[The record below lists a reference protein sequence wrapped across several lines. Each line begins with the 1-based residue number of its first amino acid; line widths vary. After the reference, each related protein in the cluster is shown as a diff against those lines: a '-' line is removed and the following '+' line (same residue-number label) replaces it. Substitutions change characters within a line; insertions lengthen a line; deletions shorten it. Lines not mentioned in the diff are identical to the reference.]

1 VSNTVLILLITAM
14 IATVVAL
21 TLGLGAFGRGKPI
34 GKLTSNKL
42 MRLRIIGQGIAVI
55 LVVLLVW
62 LKGGN

>member
-1 VSNTVLILLITAM
+1 MSNTVLILLITAM

-21 TLGLGAFGRGKPI
+21 TLGLGAFGRSKPI

>member
-1 VSNTVLILLITAM
+1 VLILLITAM

>member
-1 VSNTVLILLITAM
+1 MSNTVLILLITAM